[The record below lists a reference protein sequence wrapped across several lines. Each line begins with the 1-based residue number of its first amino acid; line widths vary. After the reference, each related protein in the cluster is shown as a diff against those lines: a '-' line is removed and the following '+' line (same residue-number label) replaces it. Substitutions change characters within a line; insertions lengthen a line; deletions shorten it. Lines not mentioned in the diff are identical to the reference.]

1 MMNQPEAAGLRGIAL
16 GGGGSWRTPM
26 GGAVARFKYC
36 FSGFHYSLVACLGD
50 VHFAITRDCLT
61 KGLLEHSFE

>member
-1 MMNQPEAAGLRGIAL
+1 MENAD
-16 GGGGSWRTPM
+16 

-50 VHFAITRDCLT
+50 VHFAITRGLPY
-61 KGLLEHSFE
+61 KGATRTFV